1 LRKDSL
7 FPLEKH
13 RFPALADGREE
24 FMGIEIAPFLGR
36 YTWTYGVSLWLECWV
51 AWGLAGDFSVENRS
65 VGEQET

>member
-1 LRKDSL
+1 L

-36 YTWTYGVSLWLECWV
+36 
-51 AWGLAGDFSVENRS
+51 
-65 VGEQET
+65 